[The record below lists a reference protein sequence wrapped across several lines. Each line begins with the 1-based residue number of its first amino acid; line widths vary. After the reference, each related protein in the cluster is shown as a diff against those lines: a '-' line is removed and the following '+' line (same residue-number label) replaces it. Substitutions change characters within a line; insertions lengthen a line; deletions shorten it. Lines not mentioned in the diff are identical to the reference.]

1 MYAAI
6 EINRSGAAGVDVLAL
21 TTPFLSLSLSLSD
34 GGVKGENEREL
45 GFGFRVRVEDL
56 GVWWKMQGRWRRERE
71 AIFGFRIGS
80 W

>member
-6 EINRSGAAGVDVLAL
+6 EIKRSGAAGVDVLAL
-21 TTPFLSLSLSLSD
+21 TTPFLSLSLSD

-56 GVWWKMQGRWRRERE
+56 GV
-71 AIFGFRIGS
+71 
-80 W
+80 